1 MEAAKNG
8 TFLVTSQIIGLML
21 STLSRGFIPADS
33 VGRAFIELVLYVPF
47 RIFSCLAAIYFEVA
61 RRILKQEPRGGNV
74 PDIATCFLESCNEES
89 FG

>member
-1 MEAAKNG
+1 MSKVLCLYNRSQAETSKNVAKYILEAAKNG

-61 RRILKQEPRGGNV
+61 RRVLK
-74 PDIATCFLESCNEES
+74 
-89 FG
+89 